1 MRQIAV
7 FFVLLGLISCEK
19 EIDIAVADVQQQYVV
34 EASINQ
40 QFPTMN
46 YVFITKTID
55 YFKPEFSLNG
65 LTDAKVAITEGSIVG
80 NDTFYNG
87 TVFPFNTISD
97 SILPGIYVNPLFKGK
112 LNTPYQLNIELKDG
126 NKISG
131 NTFIGKP
138 PVIDSLV
145 YWSTITS
152 KDTACFFWMQWQDG
166 PEQNNYR
173 MAIYNGFDSILLG
186 WGAAQRFY
194 TFDDQLINNT
204 QRPFRSLRPYA
215 YGDTINIYLSSIG
228 RKEYQ
233 FWQSF
238 GTAVNNNGPFASPVV
253 VKSNIKGAIG
263 SFTGYAIEHKK
274 FIIK

>member
-1 MRQIAV
+1 MRAFIL
-7 FFVLLGLISCEK
+7 FVSCLIFASCEK
-19 EIDIAVADVQQQYVV
+19 EIAIEVDKVTEQYVV

-40 QFPTMN
+40 LFPNLN
-46 YVFITKTID
+46 YVYITKTID

-65 LTDAKVAITEGSIVG
+65 LKDAQVNITEGVIVG
-80 NDTFYNG
+80 DDTLFNG
-87 TVFPFNTISD
+87 TVHQFIPVTD
-97 SILPGIYVNPLFKGK
+97 SILPGIYINPFFQGK
-112 LNTPYQLNIELKDG
+112 LNTPYLLNIELKDG
-126 NKISG
+126 SKISG
-131 NTFIGKP
+131 STFIGKA

-145 YWSTITS
+145 YWYTLQD
-152 KDTACFFWMQWQDG
+152 KDTNGYFWMEWKDG

-173 MAIYNGFDSILLG
+173 MAVYDGFDSLLLG

-204 QRPFRSLRPYA
+204 SRPFRSFRPYD
-215 YGDTINIYLSSIG
+215 YGDTISIYLSSIG
-228 RKEYQ
+228 RKEFL

-238 GTAVNNNGPFASPVV
+238 STAVNNNGPFASPVA

-263 SFTGYAIEHKK
+263 SFTGYAITQKK

>member
-1 MRQIAV
+1 MRV
-7 FFVLLGLISCEK
+7 FVISILLIFLISCEK
-19 EIDIAVADVQQQYVV
+19 EIEIQVSEVQQQYVV

-40 QFPTMN
+40 LFPTLN
-46 YVFITKTID
+46 YVYITKTID

-65 LTDAKVAITEGSIVG
+65 LKDATVNITEGSIVG
-80 NDTFYNG
+80 NDTIFNG
-87 TVFPFNTISD
+87 TVFNFIPVSD
-97 SILPGIYVNPLFKGK
+97 SILPGIYTNPFFQGK
-112 LNTPYQLNIELKDG
+112 LSTPYLLNITLKDG

-131 NTFIGKP
+131 STFIGKP

-145 YWSTITS
+145 YWSSIQE
-152 KDTACFFWMQWQDG
+152 KDTNCYFWMQWKDG

-173 MAIYNGFDSILLG
+173 MAVYDGFDSLLLG

-204 QRPFRSLRPYA
+204 MRPFRTFRPYD
-215 YGDTINIYLSSIG
+215 YGDTISIYLTEVG
-228 RKEYQ
+228 RKEFL

-238 GTAVNNNGPFASPVV
+238 GTAVNNNGPFASPVS
-253 VKSNIKGAIG
+253 VKSTVKGAIG
-263 SFTGYAIEHKK
+263 SFTGYAIVQKK

>member
-1 MRQIAV
+1 
-7 FFVLLGLISCEK
+7 
-19 EIDIAVADVQQQYVV
+19 
-34 EASINQ
+34 
-40 QFPTMN
+40 
-46 YVFITKTID
+46 
-55 YFKPEFSLNG
+55 
-65 LTDAKVAITEGSIVG
+65 
-80 NDTFYNG
+80 
-87 TVFPFNTISD
+87 
-97 SILPGIYVNPLFKGK
+97 
-112 LNTPYQLNIELKDG
+112 
-126 NKISG
+126 
-131 NTFIGKP
+131 
-138 PVIDSLV
+138 
-145 YWSTITS
+145 
-152 KDTACFFWMQWQDG
+152 MQWQDG